1 MELLSARSDFIFKLI
16 FADERNINCLKDFLQ
31 AVLRL
36 GNNEFR
42 AIKITDP
49 FLQKESADDK
59 LGILD
64 VKLETTG
71 GHIINVEVQL
81 WSLPD
86 MRSRVTYY
94 LSKMIT
100 EQLGAGNPYSNLR
113 RAISIVIVD
122 FPLINETGNHH
133 TTFQM
138 LERAE
143 YFPFNDLME
152 IDVLDLTKIPENQSD
167 DLINWMK
174 FLKAEREEEFEM
186 LARQNPQINQA
197 YAFLREL
204 SADEA
209 TRLRN
214 ESYLKARRDEWSRI
228 AGAEQKGLEKGREE
242 GLEKGLEK
250 GRKEGREEGYTD
262 IVQAM
267 SRKGKSSAEIASLID
282 ISQAQVD
289 ALLRR
294 G

>member
-1 MELLSARSDFIFKLI
+1 MELLSARSDYIFKLI

-36 GNNEFR
+36 GDDEFKD
-42 AIKITDP
+42 IHITDP
-49 FLQKESADDK
+49 FLQKESAEDK

-64 VKLETTG
+64 VKLETTS
-71 GHIINVEVQL
+71 GHIIDIEVQL

-86 MRSRVTYY
+86 MRGRVTYY
-94 LSKMIT
+94 LSKMVT
-100 EQLGAGNPYSNLR
+100 EQLGAGSPYSDLR

-122 FPLINETGNHH
+122 FPLITETDSHH

-138 LERAE
+138 LERTE
-143 YFPFNDLME
+143 HFPFNDLTE
-152 IDVLDLTKIPENQSD
+152 INVLDLTKIPENQSD
-167 DLINWMK
+167 DLVNWMK

-214 ESYLKARRDEWSRI
+214 ESRLKAKRDEWSRL
-228 AGAEQKGLEKGREE
+228 AGAKLEGIEE
-242 GLEKGLEK
+242 G
-250 GRKEGREEGYTD
+250 RVEGRAEERAD
-262 IVQAM
+262 IVHAM
-267 SRKGKSSAEIASLID
+267 ARKGKSASEIADLID
-282 ISQAQVD
+282 MPQMQVETF
-289 ALLRR
+289 LRR
-294 G
+294 F

>member
-1 MELLSARSDFIFKLI
+1 MELLSAKSDYIFKLI
-16 FADERNINCLKDFLQ
+16 FADERNIDCLKAFLQ
-31 AVLRL
+31 AVLGL
-36 GNNEFR
+36 GDDEFKG
-42 AIKITDP
+42 IKIIDP
-49 FLQKESADDK
+49 FLQREAEDDK

-71 GHIINVEVQL
+71 GHIIDIEVQL
-81 WSLPD
+81 LSLPD

-94 LSKMIT
+94 LSKMVT
-100 EQLGAGNPYSNLR
+100 EQLGSGSPYSDLR

-122 FPLINETGNHH
+122 FPLIVESKSHH

-138 LERAE
+138 LERTE
-143 YFPFNDLME
+143 HFPFNDLTE
-152 IDVLDLTKIPENQSD
+152 INVLDLTKIPENQSD

-214 ESYLKARRDEWSRI
+214 ESRLKAKRDEWSRL
-228 AGAEQKGLEKGREE
+228 AGAKQ
-242 GLEKGLEK
+242 
-250 GRKEGREEGYTD
+250 EGRNEG
-262 IVQAM
+262 
-267 SRKGKSSAEIASLID
+267 KAEVARNL
-282 ISQAQVD
+282 
-289 ALLRR
+289 ALL
-294 G
+294 GVDVATITKATGLDTVQIDEILQGMVEQ

>member
-1 MELLSARSDFIFKLI
+1 MELLSARSDYIFKLI

-36 GNNEFR
+36 GDGEFKGIR
-42 AIKITDP
+42 ITDP
-49 FLQKESADDK
+49 FLQKESAEDK

-64 VKLETTG
+64 VKLETTS
-71 GHIINVEVQL
+71 GHIIDIEVQL

-86 MRSRVTYY
+86 MRGRVTYY
-94 LSKMIT
+94 LSKMVT
-100 EQLGAGNPYSNLR
+100 EQLGAGSPYSDLR

-122 FPLINETGNHH
+122 FPLITETDSHR
-133 TTFQM
+133 TTYQM
-138 LERAE
+138 LERTKH
-143 YFPFNDLME
+143 FPFNDLTE
-152 IDVLDLTKIPENQSD
+152 INVLDLTKIPENQSD

-214 ESYLKARRDEWSRI
+214 ESRLKAKRDEWSRL
-228 AGAEQKGLEKGREE
+228 AGAKQE
-242 GLEKGLEK
+242 G
-250 GRKEGREEGYTD
+250 
-262 IVQAM
+262 QAEIIRRM
-267 SRKGKSSAEIASLID
+267 SQKGKSAAEIADLID
-282 ISQAQVD
+282 MPQVQVETF
-289 ALLRR
+289 LR
-294 G
+294 GL

>member
-1 MELLSARSDFIFKLI
+1 LTLGLAFFGKLRYNKSGRKVCTLELLSARSDYIFKLI

-36 GNNEFR
+36 GDDEFN

-64 VKLETTG
+64 VKLETAR
-71 GHIINVEVQL
+71 GHIIDIEVQL

-94 LSKMIT
+94 LSKMVT
-100 EQLGAGNPYSNLR
+100 EQLGTGSPYSNLR

-122 FPLINETGNHH
+122 FPLITESNNYH
-133 TTFQM
+133 TTFKM
-138 LERAE
+138 LECTE
-143 YFPFNDLME
+143 HFPFNDLQE
-152 IDVLDLTKIPENQSD
+152 INILDLTKIPENQND
-167 DLINWMK
+167 ALVNWMK

-186 LARQNPQINQA
+186 LAGQNPQINQA

-214 ESYLKARRDEWSRI
+214 ESRLKAKRDEWSRL
-228 AGAEQKGLEKGREE
+228 AGAKQE
-242 GLEKGLEK
+242 GQVEII
-250 GRKEGREEGYTD
+250 RKM
-262 IVQAM
+262 VQ
-267 SRKGKSSAEIASLID
+267 KGKSIAEIADLID
-282 ISQAQVD
+282 MPLTKVE
-289 ALLRR
+289 ALLRDA
-294 G
+294 

>member
-1 MELLSARSDFIFKLI
+1 MELLSARSDYIFKLI
-16 FADERNINCLKDFLQ
+16 FADERNIDCLKDFLQ
-31 AVLRL
+31 AVLGL
-36 GNNEFR
+36 DDDEFTG
-42 AIKITDP
+42 IKITDP
-49 FLQKESADDK
+49 FLQRESAEDK

-71 GHIINVEVQL
+71 GHIVDVEVQL

-94 LSKMIT
+94 LSKMVT
-100 EQLGAGNPYSNLR
+100 EQLGAGSPYSNLR

-122 FPLINETGNHH
+122 FPLINETANHH

-138 LERAE
+138 LERTE
-143 YFPFNDLME
+143 HFPFNDLTE
-152 IDVLDLTKIPENQSD
+152 INVLDLTKIPESQSD

-186 LARQNPQINQA
+186 LARTNPQINQA

-214 ESYLKARRDEWSRI
+214 ESYLKARRDEWSRL
-228 AGAEQKGLEKGREE
+228 AGAEQEGRQQEKTEIALSMAKE
-242 GLEKGLEK
+242 GLSATVIAKVTKLT
-250 GRKEGREEGYTD
+250 KE
-262 IVQAM
+262 
-267 SRKGKSSAEIASLID
+267 
-282 ISQAQVD
+282 QVETI
-289 ALLRR
+289 LR
-294 G
+294 GM